1 VNMLAFSP
9 DGHFVAVAAGTFGRE
24 VSFWNIGSRSKLA
37 VYEPSYVATAIA
49 YAPNGRAV
57 AGGELFC
64 GQVFLCVA
72 AD

>member
-1 VNMLAFSP
+1 MLAFSP
-9 DGHFVAVAAGTFGRE
+9 DSDFVAVAAGTFGRE
-24 VSFWNIGSRSKLA
+24 VSFWNIGSRSRLA

-49 YAPNGRAV
+49 YAPDGRAV

-64 GQVFLCVA
+64 GQVFLCAA